1 MNGNGFGG
9 HGGLSTMSGVSGNS
23 DIFFQGGTAP
33 VLRAQRSRARV
44 ENIIPCC
51 VNQLLTTTLVKSV
64 FKVRGI
70 VVFQVSITGIIRK
83 AEKVSLYSLQD
94 W

>member
-1 MNGNGFGG
+1 
-9 HGGLSTMSGVSGNS
+9 MSGVSGSN
-23 DIFFQGGTAP
+23 DIPFQGGTAP
-33 VLRAQRSRARV
+33 VLRARI

-70 VVFQVSITGIIRK
+70 VVSQVSIVGIIRK
-83 AEKVSLYSLQD
+83 AEKVP
-94 W
+94 